1 MNWIVIADTTELRV
15 RTNFDYNVYLQE
27 QPTIEV
33 LSKNNR
39 EVFVGLGSDVVSY
52 TPDENKMVYVNLTD
66 YMSVFGDGSIGVGT
80 PVSSR
85 IDVNYLVVGM
95 VSPENM
101 IIPRI
106 NDIQDF
112 VPIIQPSK
120 MYALPFGLYGSV
132 SVWNNGQSDDV
143 YYGAFQS
150 QTLPLIP
157 LASNLEIKEGLF
169 VSCGDIKYSTHISPL
184 SCGRTYA
191 AVQWATR
198 WGGVNV
204 MTFEVVD
211 VKQTQENIVELSS
224 RFNGFNVRKGYVQSF
239 VLRLSGLNKYD
250 YWYYSDIITSNDVR
264 VAVNEI
270 DANFGDETR
279 VDVTTKSVTIPN
291 SNGLYSLE
299 LEIKYKRYDR
309 V

>member
-1 MNWIVIADTTELRV
+1 MNWTVIADTTELRV

-39 EVFVGLGSDVVSY
+39 DVLVGLGSDVVSY

-85 IDVNYLVVGM
+85 IDVNYRVVGM

-106 NDIQDF
+106 NEIQDF

-120 MYALPFGLYGSV
+120 MYALPFGLHGSV
-132 SVWNNGQSDDV
+132 SVWNSGQSDDV
-143 YYGAFQS
+143 YYGVFQS
-150 QTLPLIP
+150 RTIPLSP
-157 LASNLEIKEGLF
+157 LASNLEIEEGLF

-264 VAVNEI
+264 VAMNEI
-270 DANFGDETR
+270 DGRFDAETR

>member
-15 RTNFDYNVYLQE
+15 GTNFDYNVYLQE
-27 QPTIEV
+27 QPTIKV

-39 EVFVGLGSDVVSY
+39 AVLVVLGSNVVSY

-85 IDVNYLVVGM
+85 INVNYRVVGM

-132 SVWNNGQSDDV
+132 SVWNNGQSNDV

-150 QTLPLIP
+150 KTLPLSP

-270 DANFGDETR
+270 DANFGDKTR

>member
-1 MNWIVIADTTELRV
+1 MNWKVIADTTELRV
-15 RTNFDYNVYLQE
+15 RTNFYYTVYLQE

-39 EVFVGLGSDVVSY
+39 AVLVGLGSDVVSY

-85 IDVNYLVVGM
+85 IDVNYRVVGM

-150 QTLPLIP
+150 KTLPLSP

>member
-15 RTNFDYNVYLQE
+15 RTNFNYDVYLQE

-39 EVFVGLGSDVVSY
+39 AVLVLLGDDVVSY
-52 TPDENKMVYVNLTD
+52 TPDENKIVYVNLTD
-66 YMSVFGDGSIGVGT
+66 YMSVFDDGEVGVAT

-85 IDVNYLVVGM
+85 IDINYRVIGM
-95 VSPENM
+95 VSPDNM

-112 VPIIQPSK
+112 VPIIPPSK
-120 MYALPFGLYGSV
+120 MYELPFGLFGSV
-132 SVWNNGQSDDV
+132 SVWNNGKSHDV
-143 YYGAFQS
+143 YRGAFQS
-150 QTLPLIP
+150 ETLPLGT
-157 LASNLEIKEGLF
+157 LNTNLDIKEGLF
-169 VSCGDIKYSTHISPL
+169 VSCGDIRYTTHISPL
-184 SCGRTYA
+184 LCGRTYA

-198 WGGVNV
+198 WGGLNV

-224 RFNGFNVRKGYVQSF
+224 RFNGFNVRKGYVQSL

>member
-39 EVFVGLGSDVVSY
+39 AVLVGLGSDVVSY

-85 IDVNYLVVGM
+85 IDVNYRVVGM

-120 MYALPFGLYGSV
+120 IYALPFGLYGSV
-132 SVWNNGQSDDV
+132 SVWNNRQSDDV

-150 QTLPLIP
+150 QTLLLSPLV
-157 LASNLEIKEGLF
+157 SNLEIKEGLF

>member
-1 MNWIVIADTTELRV
+1 MNWTVIADTTELRV
-15 RTNFDYNVYLQE
+15 RTNFDYTVYLQE

-39 EVFVGLGSDVVSY
+39 AVLVGLGSDVVSY
-52 TPDENKMVYVNLTD
+52 TPDGNKMVYVNLTD
-66 YMSVFGDGSIGVGT
+66 YMSVLGDGSIGVGT

-85 IDVNYLVVGM
+85 IDVNYRVVGM

-143 YYGAFQS
+143 YYGAFQ
-150 QTLPLIP
+150 QKTLPLSP
-157 LASNLEIKEGLF
+157 LVSNLEIKEGLF

-250 YWYYSDIITSNDVR
+250 YWYYSDVITSNDVR

-299 LEIKYKRYDR
+299 LSIKYKRYDR

>member
-1 MNWIVIADTTELRV
+1 MNWTIIADTTELRV

-39 EVFVGLGSDVVSY
+39 AVLVGLGSDVVSY

-66 YMSVFGDGSIGVGT
+66 YMSVFGNGSIGVGT

-95 VSPENM
+95 VSPENI

-150 QTLPLIP
+150 KTLPLSP

-184 SCGRTYA
+184 SCGRAYA

-198 WGGVNV
+198 WGGLNV

-224 RFNGFNVRKGYVQSF
+224 RFNGFNVRKGYGQSF
-239 VLRLSGLNKYD
+239 VLRLSGLNRYD

-270 DANFGDETR
+270 DANFGEETR

>member
-1 MNWIVIADTTELRV
+1 MNWTVIADTTELRV
-15 RTNFDYNVYLQE
+15 RTNFDYSVYLQE

-39 EVFVGLGSDVVSY
+39 AVLVGLGSDVVSY

-132 SVWNNGQSDDV
+132 SVWNNAQSDDV

-150 QTLPLIP
+150 QTLPLSP

>member
-1 MNWIVIADTTELRV
+1 MIWNLIADTTELRV

-33 LSKNNR
+33 LSKYNR
-39 EVFVGLGSDVVSY
+39 AVVVALGDDRVGY
-52 TPDENKMVYVNLTD
+52 IPDENKMVYINLTD
-66 YMSVFGDGSIGVGT
+66 YMSVLGNGVIGVAT
-80 PVSSR
+80 PVSSL
-85 IDVNYLVVGM
+85 INVNYRVIGM

-112 VPIIQPSK
+112 VPIIQPST
-120 MYALPFGLYGSV
+120 MYELPFGLYGSV
-132 SVWNNGQSDDV
+132 SVWRNEQSNDV
-143 YYGAFQS
+143 YYGAPQ
-150 QTLPLIP
+150 QETLPLG
-157 LASNLEIKEGLF
+157 AGSANLTIRDGMFISK
-169 VSCGDIKYSTHISPL
+169 GDIRYKTTLKPL

-191 AVQWATR
+191 AVQWTTR
-198 WGGVNV
+198 FGGFNT

-211 VKQTQENIVELSS
+211 IKQTQEDVVELSS

-239 VLRLSGLNKYD
+239 VLRLSGLNRYD

-270 DANFGDETR
+270 DANFGEETR
-279 VDVTTKSVTIPN
+279 VDVNKKSVTIPN
-291 SNGLYSLE
+291 SNGSYSLE

>member
-39 EVFVGLGSDVVSY
+39 AVLVGLGSDVVSY

-66 YMSVFGDGSIGVGT
+66 YMSVFGNGSIGVGT

-95 VSPENM
+95 VSPENI

-150 QTLPLIP
+150 KTLPLSP

-184 SCGRTYA
+184 SCGRAYA

-198 WGGVNV
+198 WGGLNV

-239 VLRLSGLNKYD
+239 VLRLSGLNRYD

-270 DANFGDETR
+270 DANFGEETR

>member
-1 MNWIVIADTTELRV
+1 MNWTIIADTTELRV

-39 EVFVGLGSDVVSY
+39 AVLVGLGSDVVSY

-66 YMSVFGDGSIGVGT
+66 YMSVFGDGTIGIGT

-85 IDVNYLVVGM
+85 IDFNYRVVGM

-132 SVWNNGQSDDV
+132 SVWNNGQSNDV
-143 YYGAFQS
+143 YYGVFQS
-150 QTLPLIP
+150 RALPLSP
-157 LASNLEIKEGLF
+157 LASNLEIEEGLF

-198 WGGVNV
+198 WGGLNV

-224 RFNGFNVRKGYVQSF
+224 RFNGFNVRKGYMQSL
-239 VLRLSGLNKYD
+239 VLRLSGLNRYD

-270 DANFGDETR
+270 DANFGEETR
-279 VDVTTKSVTIPN
+279 VDVNTKSVTIPN

>member
-39 EVFVGLGSDVVSY
+39 AVLVGLGSDVVSY
-52 TPDENKMVYVNLTD
+52 IPDKNKIVYVNLTD
-66 YMSVFGDGSIGVGT
+66 YMSVLGDGTIGIGT

-85 IDVNYLVVGM
+85 IDVTYRVAGM

-112 VPIIQPSK
+112 VPTVQPSK
-120 MYALPFGLYGSV
+120 MYALPFGLYGIV
-132 SVWNNGQSDDV
+132 SVWNNGQSNDV

-150 QTLPLIP
+150 KTLPLSP

-198 WGGVNV
+198 WGGLNV

-211 VKQTQENIVELSS
+211 VKQTQEDVIELSS
-224 RFNGFNVRKGYVQSF
+224 RFNGFNVRKGYVQSL
-239 VLRLSGLNKYD
+239 VLRLSGLNRYD

>member
-1 MNWIVIADTTELRV
+1 MNWTVIADTTELRV

-39 EVFVGLGSDVVSY
+39 VVLVGLGSDVVSY

-85 IDVNYLVVGM
+85 IDVNYRVVGM

-150 QTLPLIP
+150 KTLPLIP

-291 SNGLYSLE
+291 SNGLYSIE

>member
-1 MNWIVIADTTELRV
+1 MNWTVIADTTELRV
-15 RTNFDYNVYLQE
+15 RTNFDYSVYLQE

-39 EVFVGLGSDVVSY
+39 AVLVGLGSDVVSY

-150 QTLPLIP
+150 KTLPLSP
-157 LASNLEIKEGLF
+157 LASSLEIKEGLF

-270 DANFGDETR
+270 DANFGEETR

>member
-1 MNWIVIADTTELRV
+1 MIWNLIADTTELRV
-15 RTNFDYNVYLQE
+15 RTNFDYIVYLQE

-33 LSKNNR
+33 LSKNSR
-39 EVFVGLGSDVVSY
+39 AVLVAFGSDIVSY
-52 TPDENKMVYVNLTD
+52 IPDDNKMVYVNLTD
-66 YMSVFGDGSIGVGT
+66 YMSVFSDGSIGIGT

-85 IDVNYLVVGM
+85 IDFNYRVVGM

-106 NDIQDF
+106 SEIQNF

-120 MYALPFGLYGSV
+120 MYELPFGLYGSV
-132 SVWNNGQSDDV
+132 SVWNNAQSDDV
-143 YYGAFQS
+143 FYGAFQ
-150 QTLPLIP
+150 QKTLPLSP
-157 LASNLEIKEGLF
+157 LVSNLEIKEGLF
-169 VSCGDIKYSTHISPL
+169 VSCGDLKYSTHISPL
-184 SCGRTYA
+184 LCGRTYA

-198 WGGVNV
+198 WGGLNV

-211 VKQTQENIVELSS
+211 VKQTQEDIMELSS

-270 DANFGDETR
+270 DANFGNETR

-291 SNGLYSLE
+291 SNSLYSLE

>member
-39 EVFVGLGSDVVSY
+39 AVLVGLGSDVVSY

-85 IDVNYLVVGM
+85 IDVNYRVVGM

-150 QTLPLIP
+150 KTLPLSP

-198 WGGVNV
+198 WGGLNV

-224 RFNGFNVRKGYVQSF
+224 RFNGFNVRKGYVQSL

>member
-1 MNWIVIADTTELRV
+1 MNWTIIADTTELRV
-15 RTNFDYNVYLQE
+15 RTNFYYSVYLQE

-39 EVFVGLGSDVVSY
+39 AVLVGLGSDVVSY

-85 IDVNYLVVGM
+85 INVNYLVVGM

-132 SVWNNGQSDDV
+132 SVWNNGQSDNV

-150 QTLPLIP
+150 KTLPLSP

-184 SCGRTYA
+184 SCGRAYA

-224 RFNGFNVRKGYVQSF
+224 RFNGYDVRKGYVQSF

>member
-39 EVFVGLGSDVVSY
+39 AVLVGLGGHVVSY
-52 TPDENKMVYVNLTD
+52 TPDKNKMVYVNLTD
-66 YMSVFGDGSIGVGT
+66 YMSVVGDGLIVVGT
-80 PVSSR
+80 PVPDR
-85 IDVNYLVVGM
+85 IDVNYRVVGM

-101 IIPRI
+101 IIPRV

-150 QTLPLIP
+150 KTLPLSP

>member
-1 MNWIVIADTTELRV
+1 MNWKIIADTTELRV
-15 RTNFDYNVYLQE
+15 RTNFDYTVYLQE
-27 QPTIEV
+27 QPTIEL

-39 EVFVGLGSDVVSY
+39 AVLVGLGSDIVSY

-66 YMSVFGDGSIGVGT
+66 YMSVFGDGTIGIGT

-85 IDVNYLVVGM
+85 INVNYLVVGM

-106 NDIQDF
+106 NEIQDF

-132 SVWNNGQSDDV
+132 SVWNNGQSDNV

-150 QTLPLIP
+150 KTLPLSP

-184 SCGRTYA
+184 SCGRAYA

-224 RFNGFNVRKGYVQSF
+224 RFNGYDVRKGYVQSF

-270 DANFGDETR
+270 DANFGEETR

>member
-15 RTNFDYNVYLQE
+15 RTNFNYNVYLQE

-33 LSKNNR
+33 FSKNNR
-39 EVFVGLGSDVVSY
+39 EVLVGLGSDVVSY
-52 TPDENKMVYVNLTD
+52 TPDENKIVHVNLTD
-66 YMSVFGDGSIGVGT
+66 YMSVFDDGSIGIGT

-85 IDVNYLVVGM
+85 IDVDYRVVGM

-106 NDIQDF
+106 NEIQDF

-120 MYALPFGLYGSV
+120 MYELPFGLFGSV
-132 SVWNNGQSDDV
+132 SVWNNGQSREV
-143 YYGAFQS
+143 YRGAFQS
-150 QTLPLIP
+150 ETLPL
-157 LASNLEIKEGLF
+157 ATQNTNLEIKEGLF
-169 VSCGDIKYSTHISPL
+169 LSCGDIRYTTHISPL

-191 AVQWATR
+191 AVQWSTR
-198 WGGVNV
+198 WGGLNV

-224 RFNGFNVRKGYVQSF
+224 RFNGFNVRKGYVQSL

>member
-1 MNWIVIADTTELRV
+1 MIWTVIADTTELRV

-39 EVFVGLGSDVVSY
+39 AVLVGLGSDVVSY
-52 TPDENKMVYVNLTD
+52 IPDKNKIVYVNLTD
-66 YMSVFGDGSIGVGT
+66 YMSVLGDGTIGIGT

-85 IDVNYLVVGM
+85 IDVTYRVAGM

-112 VPIIQPSK
+112 VPTVQPSK
-120 MYALPFGLYGSV
+120 MYALPFGLYGIV
-132 SVWNNGQSDDV
+132 SVWNNGQSNDV

-150 QTLPLIP
+150 KTLPLSP

-198 WGGVNV
+198 WGGLNV

-211 VKQTQENIVELSS
+211 VKQTQEDVIELSS
-224 RFNGFNVRKGYVQSF
+224 RFNGFNVRKGYVQSL
-239 VLRLSGLNKYD
+239 VLRLSGLNRYD

>member
-1 MNWIVIADTTELRV
+1 MNWKVIADTTELRV
-15 RTNFDYNVYLQE
+15 GTNFDYNVYLQE
-27 QPTIEV
+27 QPTIKV

-39 EVFVGLGSDVVSY
+39 AVLVGLGSDIVSY
-52 TPDENKMVYVNLTD
+52 TPDENKMVFINLTD

-85 IDVNYLVVGM
+85 IDVNYRVVGM

-120 MYALPFGLYGSV
+120 MYALPFGLYGRV
-132 SVWNNGQSDDV
+132 SVWNNGQFDDV

-150 QTLPLIP
+150 KTLPLSP

-270 DANFGDETR
+270 DANFGDATR
-279 VDVTTKSVTIPN
+279 VDVITKSVTIPN

>member
-1 MNWIVIADTTELRV
+1 MNWTVIADTTELRV
-15 RTNFDYNVYLQE
+15 RTNFDYTVYLQE

-39 EVFVGLGSDVVSY
+39 AVLVGLGSDVVSY
-52 TPDENKMVYVNLTD
+52 TPDKNKMVYVNLTD
-66 YMSVFGDGSIGVGT
+66 YMSVLSDGSIGVGT

-85 IDVNYLVVGM
+85 IDVIYRVVGM

-150 QTLPLIP
+150 KTLPLSP

-198 WGGVNV
+198 WGGLNV

-270 DANFGDETR
+270 DANFGEETR

>member
-15 RTNFDYNVYLQE
+15 RTNFDYTVYLQE

-39 EVFVGLGSDVVSY
+39 AVLVGLGSDVVSY

-85 IDVNYLVVGM
+85 IDVNYRVVGM

-132 SVWNNGQSDDV
+132 SVWNNSQSDDV

-150 QTLPLIP
+150 QTQPLGPI
-157 LASNLEIKEGLF
+157 ASNLEIKEGLF

>member
-1 MNWIVIADTTELRV
+1 MIWTVIADTTELRV
-15 RTNFDYNVYLQE
+15 RTNFNYDVYLQE
-27 QPTIEV
+27 KPTIEV

-39 EVFVGLGSDVVSY
+39 EVLIIFGSEVVSY
-52 TPDENKMVYVNLTD
+52 IPDENKMVYVDLTD
-66 YMSVFGDGSIGVGT
+66 YMSVIDYGVIGVAT

-85 IDVNYLVVGM
+85 RFVTYRVIGM

-106 NDIQDF
+106 NEIQDF

-120 MYALPFGLYGSV
+120 MYALPFGLYGQV
-132 SVWNNGQSDDV
+132 SVWNNGQSREV
-143 YYGAFQS
+143 YRGAFQS
-150 QTLPLIP
+150 ETLPL
-157 LASNLEIKEGLF
+157 ATKNTNLEIKEGLF
-169 VSCGDIKYSTHISPL
+169 ILCEDVKYTTHISPL
-184 SCGRTYA
+184 LCGRTYA
-191 AVQWATR
+191 AVQWKTR
-198 WGGVNV
+198 WGGLNV

-224 RFNGFNVRKGYVQSF
+224 RFNGFNVRKGYIQSF